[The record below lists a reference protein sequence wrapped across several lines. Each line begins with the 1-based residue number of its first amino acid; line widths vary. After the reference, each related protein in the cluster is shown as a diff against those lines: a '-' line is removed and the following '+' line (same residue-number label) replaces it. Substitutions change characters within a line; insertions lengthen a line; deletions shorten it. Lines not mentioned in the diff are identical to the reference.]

1 MKVAKNLQL
10 ALRRLVAARTRAALL
25 AGPSTGPL
33 LPIVPSSQDFK
44 TPALVLRSP
53 PSKTTRLPGNCSGPS
68 TPAGLLTASR
78 FRVLYSTHSIG
89 HTP

>member
-10 ALRRLVAARTRAALL
+10 ALRRLVAARTKAALL
-25 AGPSTGPL
+25 VGPSTGPL

-53 PSKTTRLPGNCSGPS
+53 PPKLPGF
-68 TPAGLLTASR
+68 PATVRGHPHLL
-78 FRVLYSTHSIG
+78 VY
-89 HTP
+89 